1 MHAGDSASGLCGNG
15 NSVMNAPRTPDS
27 GVSLHRSL
35 AVLVGS
41 ACAISLITFG
51 LRSIFGLFTDPVV
64 QGQGWSREVFALA
77 IAIQNLFWGIGQ
89 PFAGALVDRF
99 GPVRPL
105 AVGGVLYAL
114 GIAVMAVAPSPLE
127 LQLSA
132 GVLVGLG
139 MSGASYITVLSA
151 LGRLVPEESRSW
163 ALGLCTA
170 AGSLGQFVFAPVGQ
184 AFIAAYGWQQAALLL
199 AGFVA
204 LVPLLALGMHGR
216 AATEAAPSPE
226 PELQLGEALRH
237 AAGHRSYWL
246 LLLGFFVCGFQLA
259 FITVHLPPYLNDLGV
274 SASLAGWAIGVI
286 GFANVIGAYAVGALE
301 KRHSKRRILS
311 AIYFGRALI
320 IVFFITAPVSP
331 WSLLLFAAVM
341 GVLWLSTVPPTSG
354 LVAVMF
360 GTRYLAT
367 LFGLV
372 FFCHQLG
379 SFLGVW
385 LGAVLF
391 TLTGSYSAAWW
402 LSIALGVAAGLLHW
416 PIVEQRAQRFLPAAA
431 G

>member
-1 MHAGDSASGLCGNG
+1 
-15 NSVMNAPRTPDS
+15 MNAPRTPDS

-237 AAGHRSYWL
+237 ASGHRSYWL

-286 GFANVIGAYAVGALE
+286 GFANVIGAYLVGALE

-320 IVFFITAPVSP
+320 IVFFITAPVCP

-391 TLTGSYSAAWW
+391 TLTGNYSAAWW

>member
-15 NSVMNAPRTPDS
+15 NSAMNAPLASDS
-27 GVSLHRSL
+27 GDSLRRSL
-35 AVLVGS
+35 AVLVGC

-77 IAIQNLFWGIGQ
+77 IAVQNLFWGIGQ

-105 AVGGVLYAL
+105 AAGGVLYAL
-114 GIAVMAVAPSPLE
+114 GIAVMAVAPSPLG

-184 AFIAAYGWQQAALLL
+184 AFIAAYGWQHAALLL

-204 LVPLLALGMHGR
+204 LVPLLAFGMRGR
-216 AATEAAPSPE
+216 AAVEAVPSTEPA
-226 PELQLGEALRH
+226 LQLGEALRH

-274 SASLAGWAIGVI
+274 RASLAGWAIGVI
-286 GFANVIGAYAVGALE
+286 GFANVIGAYAVGVLE

-311 AIYFGRALI
+311 AIYFGRALVV
-320 IVFFITAPVSP
+320 VFFITAPVSV

-341 GVLWLSTVPPTSG
+341 GLLWLSTVPPTSG

-360 GTRYLAT
+360 GTRHLAT

-385 LGAVLF
+385 LGAVLLA
-391 TLTGSYSAAWW
+391 LTGDYSAAWW
-402 LSIALGVAAGLLHW
+402 LSIALGVAAGILHW
-416 PIVEQRAQRFLPAAA
+416 PIVEQRAQRFLPTAA